1 MIREKIFAALIAL
14 SLGALATSC
23 VMVDSGDQIEVVGP
37 SGNDIATQFPPL
49 GAFLIHRCG
58 SLDCHGEVGR
68 NLRIYGKDGLRLDPQ
83 GLTNGSPTS
92 ADEYEADYR
101 SVVALEPEIMAEVVH
116 DHGAN
121 PERLTFYRKPLGLE
135 FHKGGRLIAKGD
147 VQDKCIRSWLAG
159 AVDTTSCTAAL
170 AAP

>member
-1 MIREKIFAALIAL
+1 MIRAAV
-14 SLGALATSC
+14 ALALLALPLGC
-23 VMVDSGDQIEVVGP
+23 VMVDSADTVEVVGP

-49 GAFLIHRCG
+49 GAFLIRRCG
-58 SLDCHGEVGR
+58 TVDCHGQVGR
-68 NLRIYGKDGLRLDPQ
+68 NLRLYGRDGLRLDPH

-116 DHGAN
+116 DHGKN

-135 FHKGGRLIAKGD
+135 SHKGGRLIAKGD
-147 VQDKCIRSWLAG
+147 VQDQCIRSWLAG
-159 AVDTTSCTAAL
+159 AVDTTACSEAL